1 MVGVTP
7 SADEPRAAPAADG
20 PLALG
25 KFRGNLPCVGLRPRV
40 GPADASATADET
52 FQSSPAATAEELE
65 AIASNEVA
73 SATSTM
79 PTQPAVKFELKQLT
93 EDEGDDYNG
102 DTEDG
107 VRGRK

>member
-1 MVGVTP
+1 
-7 SADEPRAAPAADG
+7 
-20 PLALG
+20 
-25 KFRGNLPCVGLRPRV
+25 
-40 GPADASATADET
+40 
-52 FQSSPAATAEELE
+52 
-65 AIASNEVA
+65 
-73 SATSTM
+73 M